1 MKRVY
6 IYTGV
11 MSLLSVLAVSL
22 ALTVHSRNGFEEKW
36 KREAENVKAYG
47 KLLSGSEGRNGVFRL
62 TVEQLKHSRDSVF
75 KALDS
80 TRKELGIRDSRL
92 KGMQHISSSF
102 SRTDTILLKDTVFM
116 DSMADVDTLIHDGWY
131 SVEVGM
137 KYPSTVTVRPEFK
150 SEKHIIVS
158 ASRETVNPPKR
169 FFLFRWLQRKHT
181 VLNVD
186 VVEKNPYVQNQR
198 SRFVETVR

>member
-11 MSLLSVLAVSL
+11 LSLLAVLAVSL
-22 ALTVHSRNGFEEKW
+22 ALTVRSRKGFEEKW

-47 KLLSGSEGRNGVFRL
+47 KLLSDSEERNGVFRL
-62 TVEQLKHSRDSVF
+62 TVEQMKHSRDSVF

-80 TRKELGIRDSRL
+80 TRRELGIRDSRL
-92 KGMQHISSSF
+92 KGMQHIASSF
-102 SRTDTILLKDTVFM
+102 SRTDTILLKDTVFK

-131 SVEVGM
+131 SVEVGLR
-137 KYPSTVTVRPEFK
+137 YPSTITVRPEFK

-169 FFLFRWLQRKHT
+169 FFLFRWFQRKHT

-186 VVEKNPYVQNQR
+186 VVEKNPYVQNQ
-198 SRFVETVR
+198 SNRFVEIVK